1 MKCTIGI
8 FEIKDCMI
16 EISSTFNNVIEGT
29 LTWIGK
35 GRGRKV
41 AEYCW
46 EKRLYTRILIMI
58 TIHIK
63 RKLQYNYFENFTIG
77 IAHKRQKIQY
87 NNKRFSYFVFLLQKR
102 GLFVSSTRFVE
113 SLFARFLKAIWN
125 SCTTSVFENF
135 L

>member
-1 MKCTIGI
+1 
-8 FEIKDCMI
+8 
-16 EISSTFNNVIEGT
+16 
-29 LTWIGK
+29 
-35 GRGRKV
+35 
-41 AEYCW
+41 
-46 EKRLYTRILIMI
+46 MI